1 MDWRGIDVCLNKLQ
15 EIIQMNTIG
24 FLSFEP
30 WYILEET
37 PISADLLYFDKLM
50 FSSASIETSEFI
62 CSKLPLRPIDKDLVK
77 RKMNEIDMYMK
88 YGLVCEY
95 SADDFKKDYS
105 IFHSINEAS
114 ELGKFLIDN
123 DFENPYL
130 NKKNP
135 KDYLFGSLS
144 SLREI
149 VELKSRIFSIINNSK
164 STDNYIPII
173 REKYRQNLMN
183 EKLHISDAIGV
194 VLKRFPIINLDTT
207 VEKIIDFKSD
217 PDTKIKL
224 SRLRNWVT
232 EIAKSNISIKE
243 MEEKLDYLL
252 LEYSN
257 HMNLHRIEFNLG
269 KIETLVTTSLAFIEN
284 LAKLKLSEASKV
296 IFDLTRTE
304 IGLLKAENSAPGKEV
319 AFINKLDKITSN
331 NTV

>member
-1 MDWRGIDVCLNKLQ
+1 
-15 EIIQMNTIG
+15 MNTIG

-37 PISADLLYFDKLM
+37 PISADILYFDKLM
-50 FSSASIETSEFI
+50 FSSASIEAAELV

-77 RKMNEIDMYMK
+77 RKMNEINKYIK

-95 SADDFKKDYS
+95 SAEDFKKDYS
-105 IFHSINEAS
+105 IYHSIEEAS
-114 ELGKFLIDN
+114 ELGKYLIDN

-135 KDYLFGSLS
+135 RDNLFGSLS

-173 REKYRQNLMN
+173 REKYRQNLIT
-183 EKLHISDAIGV
+183 EKLDISDAISV
-194 VLKRFPIINLDTT
+194 VMKRFPIINLDISI
-207 VEKIIDFKSD
+207 EKIIDFKSD

-224 SRLRNWVT
+224 SRLRNWVN
-232 EIAKSNISIKE
+232 EISKSDLSIKE

-257 HMNLHRIEFNLG
+257 HMNLHRIEFDFG
-269 KIETLVTTSLAFIEN
+269 KIETLVTTSLTFIEN
-284 LAKLKLSEASKV
+284 LAKLKLSDASKV
-296 IFDLTRTE
+296 LFDLTRTE
-304 IGLLKAENSAPGKEV
+304 IRLLKAENSAPGKEV
-319 AFINKLDKITSN
+319 AFINKLNKITLYNSL
-331 NTV
+331 